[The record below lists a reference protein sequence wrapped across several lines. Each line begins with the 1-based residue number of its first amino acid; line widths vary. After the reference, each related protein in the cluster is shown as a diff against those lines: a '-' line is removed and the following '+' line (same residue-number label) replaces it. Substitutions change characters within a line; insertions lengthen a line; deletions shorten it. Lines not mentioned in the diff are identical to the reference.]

1 MNIVLSQRFHALIQN
16 MNIEADKVLVEEIA
30 GEDYSKPL
38 MAALS
43 SGQII
48 EKNGK
53 YFSLIKLE
61 GKQVSMNNIPVNDLV
76 SQDDML
82 YEEEQKALREQQAQ
96 QKADEAAL
104 KAEIEAA
111 ARAQDNLPSLV
122 EGNLNSESQDHTPS
136 SD

>member
-1 MNIVLSQRFHALIQN
+1 
-16 MNIEADKVLVEEIA
+16 
-30 GEDYSKPL
+30 

-43 SGQII
+43 SGQIT

-82 YEEEQKALREQQAQ
+82 YEEEQKALREQKAQ